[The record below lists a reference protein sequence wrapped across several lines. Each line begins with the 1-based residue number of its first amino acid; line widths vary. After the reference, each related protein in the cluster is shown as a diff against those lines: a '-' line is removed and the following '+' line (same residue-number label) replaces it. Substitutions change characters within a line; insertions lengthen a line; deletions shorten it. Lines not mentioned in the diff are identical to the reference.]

1 MMDGVSP
8 SRSLA
13 GLLTAAEHRAPTVR
27 GKVASVLYLLWH
39 QKLKELRGTCMSGGK
54 EQEILKFR
62 VGKLVCDQSPEAR
75 AASRNLVRFLV
86 KEGVVNKG
94 EWETVISADQLP
106 KILSQ
111 KLTPPVAIGTG
122 SSNRASKPLLFCSAP
137 PSQEISID
145 VTQDP
150 AFKSRTNGLHKN
162 RHSSSG
168 LARSPPTWTSPYVTE
183 PQVGFPVSADPDDR
197 ELPKEK
203 YKGKGDKGVSFAAT
217 DNDSDSCSYTLQ
229 SRKSISQYTNGG
241 SGLSKTSTS
250 YSSDGS
256 IGGINSGSTK
266 ASRRKE
272 LSTATAAKRSME
284 GPELQVL
291 PELIQTA
298 RSSTHWTER
307 QETLKSITELVIVHW
322 KVMLEALRLD
332 LCVDCLLE
340 RLEDGSVKVVTCALA
355 CLMKVHEEAPSAL
368 GHSPALQLVVVSA
381 LHNTASASNK

>member
-8 SRSLA
+8 SRSLT

-54 EQEILKFR
+54 EQEVLKFR

-86 KEGVVNKG
+86 KEGVVSKG

-122 SSNRASKPLLFCSAP
+122 SGQRASKPLLFYSAP
-137 PSQEISID
+137 PSQDMSID
-145 VTQDP
+145 VSQDSI
-150 AFKSRTNGLHKN
+150 FKSRTNSLHKN
-162 RHSSSG
+162 RHSTSG
-168 LARSPPTWTSPYVTE
+168 LARSPPTWTTPYVTE
-183 PQVGFPVSADPDDR
+183 PQVGFPVNADIDDR
-197 ELPKEK
+197 ELLKDK

-217 DNDSDSCSYTLQ
+217 DNDSDSCSYTVQ
-229 SRKSISQYTNGG
+229 SRKSVSQYTNGG
-241 SGLSKTSTS
+241 SGLSKTS

-256 IGGINSGSTK
+256 MVGISSGSTK
-266 ASRRKE
+266 ANRRKE
-272 LSTATAAKRSME
+272 MSTATAAKRSME
-284 GPELQVL
+284 SPELQVL

-355 CLMKVHEEAPSAL
+355 CLMKIHDEAPSAL

-381 LHNTASASNK
+381 LHNTASVSNK